1 MGTRFLEMAA
11 QAGAQHPEVL
21 ASQLLLLMDGAY
33 LQARMFGPA
42 NPAAHVAQ
50 AARILIDA
58 QLNVQE

>member
-1 MGTRFLEMAA
+1 MYIGDMRCGVET
-11 QAGAQHPEVL
+11 
-21 ASQLLLLMDGAY
+21 

-58 QLNVQE
+58 QLNVPE